1 MGSEI
6 IPEHDRSTD
15 TSPEKP
21 GEIVWT
27 REEGSIIVAGHSPHV
42 EIWEHFFTG
51 VWPTNAYVEVSALAE
66 PGLNAEITATAIL
79 DDD

>member
-1 MGSEI
+1 M
-6 IPEHDRSTD
+6 
-15 TSPEKP
+15 
-21 GEIVWT
+21 
-27 REEGSIIVAGHSPHV
+27 V